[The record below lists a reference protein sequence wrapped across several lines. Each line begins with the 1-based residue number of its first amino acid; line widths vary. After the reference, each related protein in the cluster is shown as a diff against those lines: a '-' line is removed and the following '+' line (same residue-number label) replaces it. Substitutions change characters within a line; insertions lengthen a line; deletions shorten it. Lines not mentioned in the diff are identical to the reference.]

1 LTTEATPTEKYL
13 EVQRSDEFAGLR
25 RKLRNFIFPVT
36 VAFFLW
42 YALYVLL
49 SAYARDFMSVKI
61 IGNINVALLL
71 GLLQFV
77 STFVIA
83 WYYSRFAARQIDPT
97 ADKIRE
103 DLTAG
108 AAARSAATPAARAD
122 DAPETDTEAAK

>member
-1 LTTEATPTEKYL
+1 MTTEVTPTEKYL

-49 SAYARDFMSVKI
+49 SAYARGFMSVKL

-83 WYYSRFAARQIDPT
+83 WYYSRFAARQIDPI
-97 ADKIRE
+97 ADKIRD

-108 AAARSAATPAARAD
+108 AAARSATPATRAD

>member
-1 LTTEATPTEKYL
+1 MTTETTPTEKYL

-49 SAYARDFMSVKI
+49 SAYARGFMSVKL

-83 WYYSRFAARQIDPT
+83 WYYSRFAAREIDPT

-108 AAARSAATPAARAD
+108 AAARGAATPAARAD